1 MKRERAKVC
10 VSVCKCLIQMEMDSE
25 RECMGVRM
33 WVCVCGEIEGDWDV
47 QQNKILEFFVYVE
60 EAKIGAFFVLTKKTL
75 QIFHPVILFHHK

>member
-1 MKRERAKVC
+1 
-10 VSVCKCLIQMEMDSE
+10 MEMDSE
-25 RECMGVRM
+25 RECMGVGVRM